1 MRRAAGLR
9 ELAGDYDSLLCDIWG
24 VVHNGVSAFPQAVEA
39 LRRFRAEVGP
49 VVLLTN
55 APRPSHAIRAQL
67 ESLGVDNDTYDA
79 VLSSGDVTRGL
90 IAARPGV
97 KLYNIG
103 PERDR
108 SLYRGLDI
116 AFAPEDEAELVCC
129 TGLVDDTTETPE
141 HYRPLLSRLAAR
153 GLTLICANPDLVVD
167 RGGTLVYCA
176 GALARLYVEIGG
188 EAVLVGKPHAPV
200 YDTARRLIAE
210 LGGTKCLAVGDGL
223 PTDIAGAWG
232 NGFPVLF
239 VTGGIHAADFGPH
252 EAPDPERVKMRLK
265 AEGLGAIAYMP
276 ALVWDG
282 GA

>member
-1 MRRAAGLR
+1 MQRAAGLR
-9 ELAGDYDSLLCDIWG
+9 DFAGDYDSLLCDVWG
-24 VVHNGVSAFPQAVEA
+24 VLHNGVSAFPRAVEA
-39 LRRFRAEVGP
+39 LSRFRTNVGP

-67 ESLGVDNDTYDA
+67 RSLRVDDDAYDA

-103 PERDR
+103 PERDL
-108 SLYRGLDI
+108 SLYEGLDI
-116 AFAPEDEAELVCC
+116 ALALEDEAELVCC

-188 EAVLVGKPHAPV
+188 EAVLIGKPHPPV
-200 YDTARRLIAE
+200 YDAARRLIGE
-210 LGGTKCLAVGDGL
+210 LGGQKCLAVGDGL

-252 EAPDPERVKMRLK
+252 DAPDPERVKMRLE

-282 GA
+282 SA

>member
-55 APRPSHAIRAQL
+55 APRPSHAIRAEL
-67 ESLGVDNDTYDA
+67 ESLGVDSSAYDA
-79 VLSSGDVTRGL
+79 VLSAGDVTREL

-108 SLYRGLDI
+108 SLYEGLDV

-141 HYRPLLSRLAAR
+141 HYRPLLSRLATR

-176 GALARLYVEIGG
+176 GALARLYAELGG
-188 EAVLVGKPHAPV
+188 EAVLVGKPHPPV
-200 YDTARRLIAE
+200 YATARRLLAE
-210 LGGTKCLAVGDGL
+210 LGGANCLAVGDGL
-223 PTDIAGAWG
+223 PTDITGACG

-252 EAPDPERVKMRLK
+252 DTPDPERVEMRLK
-265 AEGLGAIAYMP
+265 AEGLSAVAYMS
-276 ALVWDG
+276 ALAWDG